1 MHIVAHLQHRGDHP
15 PCCNPILA
23 HWLFNLIL
31 QGLKCKIKRSEI
43 YFDEKYDLSTCV
55 KTRDYNVLLS
65 FYHYLQD
72 NPYLE
77 DNPYLQDNDSYPPL
91 NLILNQI
98 QTPKKRMSLI
108 ETLFLTREGTLAL

>member
-1 MHIVAHLQHRGDHP
+1 
-15 PCCNPILA
+15 LA

-31 QGLKCKIKRSEI
+31 QGLKCKIKKSEI
-43 YFDEKYDLSTCV
+43 YFDEKCDLSTCV

-72 NPYLE
+72 NLYLE

-98 QTPKKRMSLI
+98 QTSKREWVWLKLYFPHAKGLWHYKYRPQYAK
-108 ETLFLTREGTLAL
+108 ENEERR